1 MKKMDAL
8 GKYVFH
14 SGCVANRKRGDNL
27 SRGAMLWVRS
37 DISCK
42 MIAANNW
49 NSCQM
54 VAVAIKDVLIISTY
68 TIPGEDWRE
77 K

>member
-1 MKKMDAL
+1 
-8 GKYVFH
+8 
-14 SGCVANRKRGDNL
+14 
-27 SRGAMLWVRS
+27 MLWVRS

-49 NSCQM
+49 NGCQM